1 MHYECIFL
9 SLCFQYAFYFNL
21 VAKHPSFNNKTK
33 KINPFLKDLVYLTTR
48 VPDTSDTGATRV
60 PRLFHDCNTSVTGV
74 WYERRMCNTSS
85 ARTKKVRLKNFD
97 FHNNTSENM
106 FLHPYVSY
114 MVNERLQKKEQF
126 HSKNY
131 LSEMY
136 FKSAPQRQNF
146 AVANAISKSYP
157 VDCSC
162 KYPCSF
168 AHS

>member
-1 MHYECIFL
+1 MCYECIFL

-21 VAKHPSFNNKTK
+21 VVKHPSFNNKTK
-33 KINPFLKDLVYLTTR
+33 KINSFLKDLVYLTTR

-60 PRLFHDCNTSVTGV
+60 LRLFHDCNTSVIRATRV
-74 WYERRMCNTSS
+74 QHEFCTNEKS
-85 ARTKKVRLKNFD
+85 AIRVKNFD

-106 FLHPYVSY
+106 FLHPYISY

-146 AVANAISKSYP
+146 AVANATSKSYA

>member
-1 MHYECIFL
+1 MSARHEWHRC
-9 SLCFQYAFYFNL
+9 
-21 VAKHPSFNNKTK
+21 
-33 KINPFLKDLVYLTTR
+33 
-48 VPDTSDTGATRV
+48 DTSATIVPRLQHECDRSVIRATRV
-60 PRLFHDCNTSVTGV
+60 QHEFCTN
-74 WYERRMCNTSS
+74 EKS
-85 ARTKKVRLKNFD
+85 AIRVKNFD

-106 FLHPYVSY
+106 FLHPYISY

-146 AVANAISKSYP
+146 AAANAISKSYA